1 MSIYTDRN
9 HDWSKPAVY
18 KISKGGMWWAT
29 VKDVDG
35 RYHSECYHRYED
47 AVEQANAYAVM
58 VKAHRALKEAAL

>member
-35 RYHSECYHRYED
+35 KYHTEMYLTHAE
-47 AVEQANAYAVM
+47 AVAKANEFARM
-58 VKAHRALKEAAL
+58 VKA